1 MTTLNVSVYKSPKK
15 EELYLY
21 IPQEKSLDDIPQ
33 EVLVIFGKP
42 KHVIDFELSAEKK
55 LARVDAATVL
65 EALNS
70 RGFFMQMPPHELE
83 KFSDIT
89 PPPERLDNIF

>member
-1 MTTLNVSVYKSPKK
+1 MSTMNVSVYKSPKK

-21 IPQEKSLDDIPQ
+21 VPQEGGLESIPN
-33 EVLVIFGKP
+33 EVLVIFGEP

-55 LARVDAATVL
+55 LAREDSATVL
-65 EALNS
+65 EALTTK
-70 RGFFMQMPPHELE
+70 GFFMQMPPHELE